1 MFSRCLAIDSMQITI
16 SFFTVAIL
24 PAFLSLS
31 EVSRKYTVYG
41 KKGATRCLDS
51 ASYTA
56 LTATAV
62 KWLIV
67 TSETE
72 LSKFFE
78 PYTIAEHT
86 TMTTRIEVI
95 NRNLAFG
102 LNLTLYVEFNVCV
115 PARLRVT

>member
-1 MFSRCLAIDSMQITI
+1 MQITI
-16 SFFTVAIL
+16 SFFTVVIQPTL
-24 PAFLSLS
+24 LSLS
-31 EVSRKYTVYG
+31 EVSGKYTVYG
-41 KKGATRCLDS
+41 KKGATRCIVS
-51 ASYTA
+51 ALYTT

-67 TSETE
+67 TSEIE

-78 PYTIAEHT
+78 PYTIAEHI

-102 LNLTLYVEFNVCV
+102 LNLTRYVVFNAYV
-115 PARLRVT
+115 PNALINCGK